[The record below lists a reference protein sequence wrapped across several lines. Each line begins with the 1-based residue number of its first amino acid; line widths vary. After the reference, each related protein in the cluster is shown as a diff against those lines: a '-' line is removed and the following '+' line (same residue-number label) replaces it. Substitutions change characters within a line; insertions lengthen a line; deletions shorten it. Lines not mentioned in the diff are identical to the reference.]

1 MLTLMMDKGLLSKE
15 ESTATF
21 LGLAWMVLRMATQK
35 TIIHEWTLMTVE
47 MMKNGY
53 SSLSS
58 IHMKV
63 IWTLSQVY
71 TSRTYMF
78 CKP

>member
-1 MLTLMMDKGLLSKE
+1 MNNWISSMLTLMMDKGLLSKE

-53 SSLSS
+53 SPLSS
-58 IHMKV
+58 TCEGDLDPV
-63 IWTLSQVY
+63 
-71 TSRTYMF
+71 TSLHF
-78 CKP
+78 